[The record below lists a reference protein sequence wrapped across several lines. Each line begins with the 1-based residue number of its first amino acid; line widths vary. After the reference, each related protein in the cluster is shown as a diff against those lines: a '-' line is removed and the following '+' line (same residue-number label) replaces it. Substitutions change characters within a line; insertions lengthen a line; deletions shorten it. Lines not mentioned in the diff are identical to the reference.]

1 MRVRTFLLSL
11 LLAAFTTNV
20 NAQDIKTAYN
30 LSKISSF
37 IAVSHVGYETVNELR
52 DSLVSLREQFH
63 SVDFVIDM
71 TNAKG
76 NTLIAPEILADTLD
90 GCFQRCA
97 FLVGPHSEKG
107 AINIVKEMRQQKKG
121 VVLGD
126 IPTGE
131 IVPDVQ
137 LKAYDEYRT
146 QWYDSLHA
154 ANIIEKSAERF
165 VEVNKEQLCSKYPT
179 SKALYLN
186 FDKNA
191 EFMDVLN
198 AVAAENGI
206 KQNDEAFFYSGFVLL
221 AEARA
226 EIMKVMFPD
235 EPAEY
240 YRSLNLSME
249 TAIKAAQNLIES
261 SEYRAILK
269 N

>member
-1 MRVRTFLLSL
+1 MCVKTFLLSL
-11 LLAAFTTNV
+11 LFAALTANV
-20 NAQDIKTAYN
+20 SAQDIKTAYN

-37 IAVSHVGYETVNELR
+37 IAVSHVGYETANELR
-52 DSLVSLREQFH
+52 DSLVSLRNRYN
-63 SVDFVIDM
+63 SVDFVIDL

-97 FLVGPHSEKG
+97 FLVGPHTERG
-107 AINIVKEMRQQKKG
+107 ALNIAKEMRLQKKG

-126 IPTGE
+126 IPEDETM
-131 IVPDVQ
+131 VDVQ

-154 ANIIEKSAERF
+154 ANVIEKSAERF
-165 VEVNKEQLCSKYPT
+165 VDERKDQLCSKYPT

-191 EFMDVLN
+191 EFLDVLN

-206 KQNDEAFFYSGFVLL
+206 KQNDEAFYYSGFVLF

-235 EPAEY
+235 EPTEY
-240 YRSLNLSME
+240 YRALNLSME
-249 TAIKAAQNLIES
+249 TAIKAAQDIIES
-261 SEYRAILK
+261 GEYRKILK
-269 N
+269 